1 MKYGSE
7 TSCCDNCCF
16 DGVGERARRGRNLH
30 QIAFRSGG
38 GIKADRAKTK
48 LSRDRE
54 TEDLRVR
61 ISVLEKQDEFMSAR
75 LDKGDERFDKLED
88 KISETNGLLR
98 EILGEFKYIS
108 GTKKRAHVPE
118 DRPL

>member
-1 MKYGSE
+1 MDPKLLAAIIAVLMGLASVLGAVATYIKSRSE
-7 TSCCDNCCF
+7 
-16 DGVGERARRGRNLH
+16 V
-30 QIAFRSGG
+30 G
-38 GIKADRAKTK
+38 GIKADREKTK

-75 LDKGDERFDKLED
+75 VDKGDERFDKLED